1 MSGDR
6 KTLSGNLP
14 AEFAERA
21 SDPVDFADQLAW
33 SRARNRYQ
41 PGGRYVPKITHV
53 LLDVTR
59 HFLVVDGTRG
69 PVCEFAGAP
78 ATHPAGFMRYRSD
91 AYGVPPM
98 LLGQLLCISKH
109 EVEEREQERPAEVSA
124 RWVEF
129 ARASQAA
136 IDEVIARY
144 PEAK

>member
-1 MSGDR
+1 M
-6 KTLSGNLP
+6 
-14 AEFAERA
+14 
-21 SDPVDFADQLAW
+21 
-33 SRARNRYQ
+33 
-41 PGGRYVPKITHV
+41 PKIVHV
-53 LLDVTR
+53 LLDLNR

-69 PVCEFAGAP
+69 PVCESAVMP
-78 ATHPAGFMRYRSD
+78 ATHPSGFMRYRLT
-91 AYGVPPM
+91 AYGVPQI
-98 LLGQLLCISKH
+98 LRGQLLCISKH

>member
-1 MSGDR
+1 M
-6 KTLSGNLP
+6 
-14 AEFAERA
+14 
-21 SDPVDFADQLAW
+21 
-33 SRARNRYQ
+33 
-41 PGGRYVPKITHV
+41 PKITHV
-53 LLDVTR
+53 LLDASR

-69 PVCEFAGAP
+69 AVYTSRAMP

-91 AYGVPPM
+91 AVGVPPM
-98 LLGQLLCISKH
+98 LLGQLLCVSKH

>member
-33 SRARNRYQ
+33 SRARSRYQ
-41 PGGRYVPKITHV
+41 SGARYMPKIVHV
-53 LLDVTR
+53 LLDASR

-69 PVCEFAGAP
+69 PVCTSRAMP

-109 EVEEREQERPAEVSA
+109 EVKEREQERPAEVSA